1 MMEVCPLGTSAAP
14 VPVRPT
20 ADGGHD
26 KDRFII
32 VGRFFIWGIERQY
45 GNINHMDD
53 FKQQLADL
61 LTTAAKQ
68 NASDLHIAVG
78 RRPTLRIDGVLIP
91 LEKEPIMTPESTEGI
106 ISEMLTPE
114 QKAKLITQRQIDF
127 AYSYEEKARFR
138 VNVYFQRGYLAA
150 ALRLIPTRIK
160 TVEELNL
167 PPLLHDFAQL
177 SQGFVLVVGPAGHG
191 KSSTLAAIVDE
202 INHTRTDHIITIE
215 DPVEYL
221 FTQDKCIVSQREVG
235 SDTTSFHAALRTVLR
250 QDPDVVMIGEMR
262 DAVSIGTAMT
272 ASETGHL
279 VLSTLHT
286 NSASQTIDR
295 IIDSFP
301 AEQQGQVTSQLAA
314 TLVAII
320 SIRLLPRISGGRIP
334 AMEIMIVNPAIRNLI
349 RERKTYQIDLV
360 IETSLQE
367 GMVTL
372 NRSLVNL
379 IKNKEVTLDNAEL
392 YSLNPSELRILLE
405 RT

>member
-1 MMEVCPLGTSAAP
+1 
-14 VPVRPT
+14 
-20 ADGGHD
+20 
-26 KDRFII
+26 
-32 VGRFFIWGIERQY
+32 
-45 GNINHMDD
+45 MDD
-53 FKQQLADL
+53 YKSKLNEL
-61 LTTAAKQ
+61 LTACAKQ

-78 RRPTLRIDGVLIP
+78 RRPTLRVDGVLVP
-91 LEKEPIMTPESTEGI
+91 LQKEAITTPEVAEGI
-106 ISEMLTPE
+106 IGAMITDD
-114 QKAKLITQRQIDF
+114 QKQRLLSQRQIDF
-127 AYSYEEKARFR
+127 AYSFEDKARFR

-150 ALRLIPTRIK
+150 ALRLVPARIK
-160 TVEELNL
+160 TIEELNL
-167 PPLLHDFAQL
+167 PPLLHDFAKL
-177 SQGFVLVVGPAGHG
+177 SQGFVLIVGPAGHG
-191 KSSTLAAIVDE
+191 KSSTLAAVLDE
-202 INHTRTDHIITIE
+202 VNHTRSDHIITVE

-235 SDTTSFHAALRTVLR
+235 SDTTGFHAALRTVLR

-262 DAVSIGTAMT
+262 DAISIATAMT
-272 ASETGHL
+272 AAETGHL

-314 TLVAII
+314 TLVAIV
-320 SIRLLPRISGGRIP
+320 SERLLPRISGGRIP
-334 AMEIMIVNPAIRNLI
+334 AMEVMIVNPAIRNLI

-379 IKNKEVTLDNAEL
+379 VKNKEITLENAEL
-392 YSLNPSELRILLE
+392 YSLNPAELRILLE